1 MRYAGMRHALRSGTI
16 SPRLSTSRAAVAPS
30 DTCIRCIEILLPH
43 RCPERTEV
51 VAGAAQWLG
60 WPLQGQRSHG
70 TEYRMAYGFNERKR
84 TDYNTDCFTLLS
96 HTKHMTK
103 AYMGA
108 GTFALCLD
116 IGGTVM

>member
-1 MRYAGMRHALRSGTI
+1 
-16 SPRLSTSRAAVAPS
+16 
-30 DTCIRCIEILLPH
+30 
-43 RCPERTEV
+43 
-51 VAGAAQWLG
+51 
-60 WPLQGQRSHG
+60 
-70 TEYRMAYGFNERKR
+70 MAYGFNERKR